1 MTTCE
6 YFGDW
11 MKVLPKDE
19 LPNVIYYVNYNYSHG
34 LCTPEYKNIF
44 KAFELCSFGEC
55 RVVMLGQDPYPQE
68 GVATGVLFGNKKDTK
83 VVSPSL
89 RVVMDSLD
97 SEGKCFDITMEHWAR
112 QGILMINS
120 SLTCKVNRIGSD
132 FSIWRPF
139 ISKFLINLSAVREDI
154 VYALFG
160 RQAQSFGPCISSGI
174 VLEEKHPAFYARYNA
189 SMPDRIFNEI
199 NLHLEKPIQW
209 CTNNNKNDQVLS

>member
-1 MTTCE
+1 MSLNE

-19 LPNVIYYVNYNYSHG
+19 LPNVIHYVNYNYSHG
-34 LCTPEYKNIF
+34 PCTPEYKNIF

-83 VVSPSL
+83 AVSPSL
-89 RVVMDSLD
+89 RVVMDSVNP
-97 SEGKCFDITMEHWAR
+97 EGKNFDITMEHWAR

-120 SLTCKVNRIGSD
+120 SLTCKVSRIGSD

-139 ISKFLINLSAVREDI
+139 ISKFLVNLSAVRDDI

-160 RQAQSFGPCISSGI
+160 RQAQSFSSCISSGT

-189 SMPDRIFNEI
+189 SMPDKIFNEI

-209 CTNNNKNDQVLS
+209 CINNNKNDQVLS

>member
-1 MTTCE
+1 MTISE

-11 MKVLPKDE
+11 MQ
-19 LPNVIYYVNYNYSHG
+19 VIPVPEIAYVVYHTNHNYETG
-34 LCTPEYKNIF
+34 LYTPEYGNIF
-44 KAFELCSFGEC
+44 KAFELCSLEKC
-55 RVVMLGQDPYPQE
+55 KVVMLGQDPYPQE
-68 GVATGVLFGNKKDTK
+68 GVATGVLFGNKKTTIS
-83 VVSPSL
+83 VSPSL
-89 RVVMDSLD
+89 RVIMESLNAD
-97 SEGKCFDITMEHWAR
+97 RNNFDITMEHWAK

-132 FSIWRPF
+132 FLVWKPF
-139 ISKFLINLSAVREDI
+139 ISKFLVNLSAVRKDI

-189 SMPDRIFNEI
+189 PMPNRIFNEI
-199 NLHLEKPIQW
+199 NSHLEEPIQW